1 MKRSCGALLDQAGWR
16 CTRQRAAVFACL
28 QTADCHPT
36 AEQVFASVR
45 RQLPHISLATVYK
58 ALEALVS
65 AGLAARIAHE
75 SGAARYDA
83 RSDAH
88 YHLRCER
95 TGEVRDLQLPY
106 DPHLIE
112 KIAPELAEAL
122 RPRASRSPAIGW
134 SWWGDSAS
142 LSANGRRKPADESYK
157 TYGSYTSYRTTQP
170 AHATRAAFRRRNS
183 RRNTRVQRRPMRFIQ
198 SCASAAARRG
208 QVRPEHQ
215 QQQKRQIP

>member
-1 MKRSCGALLDQAGWR
+1 MNASNPGPCTLCEAEFRRALERAGWR

-28 QTADCHPT
+28 QAAESHPT
-36 AEQVFASVR
+36 AEQVFAAVR
-45 RQLPHISLATVYK
+45 RRMPHISLATVYK

-95 TGEVRDLQLPY
+95 TGEVRDLPLPY

-122 RPRASRSPAIGW
+122 RREGFEITGHR
-134 SWWGDSAS
+134 
-142 LSANGRRKPADESYK
+142 LELVGRFVPP
-157 TYGSYTSYRTTQP
+157 QP
-170 AHATRAAFRRRNS
+170 E
-183 RRNTRVQRRPMRFIQ
+183 RP
-198 SCASAAARRG
+198 G
-208 QVRPEHQ
+208 
-215 QQQKRQIP
+215 